1 MIEIYC
7 ANCKKR
13 YLVLSDK
20 FRELV
25 EKTEADIEEIS
36 MVLVNEDLPVDR
48 KNHDYINSILTPL
61 MRCCLKPEIYVDFD
75 PKDYDGLKE
84 KAKKHFEGSRYTI
97 IKEDEDSIS
106 FTIGSG
112 IGKTQTICLRLL
124 WDSVNYIQRFNYM
137 NSINYTLDK
146 IEDIVIP
153 SSNEEFEN
161 LVMRRKP
168 LEDIE

>member
-7 ANCKKR
+7 ANCRKR
-13 YLVLSDK
+13 FFVLSDK

-25 EKTEADIEEIS
+25 EKTEADIDDIS
-36 MVLVNEDLPVDR
+36 RILVNEKFPADR
-48 KNHDYINSILTPL
+48 KNHDYINSILTTI

-75 PKDYDGLKE
+75 PKDYEGLKE

-97 IKEDEDSIS
+97 IKEDGDSIS

-112 IGKTQTICLRLL
+112 IGKTQTICLRFL
-124 WDSVNYIQRFNYM
+124 WESVSYIQLFNYK
-137 NSINYTLDK
+137 NSINHSLGE

-161 LVMRRKP
+161 LVMRRKSV
-168 LEDIE
+168 EDIK